1 MSNHL
6 GSYNKIPQTGSLVNN
21 GHSFLTVLEAGTSGC
36 HHGWVR
42 AFSPVTSHC
51 IFTWWQGRRQLS
63 GAFFLRTPIP
73 FIRVPPSWPNYFS
86 NTLLPNA
93 ISLRVRIQ
101 YMNFWG
107 DTSIKSIAVYMGLSS
122 LQGGVSQ
129 GLGKLI
135 IYLFILS
142 IWYNTCCRVRTP
154 DIWHLQGPSIQHHQ
168 L

>member
-1 MSNHL
+1 MDIHFSQFWRLEHQGATMVEWGPSPWWLLIVSSHGGRDEGSSL
-6 GSYNKIPQTGSLVNN
+6 GL
-21 GHSFLTVLEAGTSGC
+21 
-36 HHGWVR
+36 
-42 AFSPVTSHC
+42 
-51 IFTWWQGRRQLS
+51 
-63 GAFFLRTPIP
+63 FFLRTPIP

-101 YMNFWG
+101 YMNFGG
-107 DTSIKSIAVYMGLSS
+107 DTSVKTIAVYMGLSS